1 MTLNE
6 RRQRRERLECLHRR
20 RNGSALQMVQ
30 TLEMCSPKLTR
41 DGDASSTLRLKKPSL
56 APLRS
61 TDQSPSC
68 FFILPEGITSNGD
81 VEKGKHCNDRDT
93 LVSVSSGD
101 TAVSTLGADASTV
114 GDEPFEEH
122 GTATA
127 PVAKSTTFTT
137 RRQRRASD
145 TSSCNYSDFCDNDLS
160 RQIEAMVLRVET
172 EYANRRVKKTKQ
184 NTATHS
190 VSKRMISK
198 EAAQEVCADT
208 STKIEDGLVKVPS
221 MHVVHDKESDDVRR
235 NPTNNLLKLINLAQ
249 GNTSKSISR
258 KLFNAAN
265 ANPHQLLRHTLKSMK
280 ASDDV
285 PAMKPCDSMASFSSD
300 YSFASMSRSSSH
312 FLNFAR
318 SKKSNGAMPGSN
330 AEWAIIE

>member
-1 MTLNE
+1 
-6 RRQRRERLECLHRR
+6 
-20 RNGSALQMVQ
+20 MVQ

-160 RQIEAMVLRVET
+160 RQIEAMVLEVET
-172 EYANRRVKKTKQ
+172 AFDHRHLKKSEHIIATHLSSQYSITKKMEEEVLKCVVPITHPRSTFEALVKKPVKGEP
-184 NTATHS
+184 N
-190 VSKRMISK
+190 
-198 EAAQEVCADT
+198 D
-208 STKIEDGLVKVPS
+208 STENSFG
-221 MHVVHDKESDDVRR
+221 
-235 NPTNNLLKLINLAQ
+235 
-249 GNTSKSISR
+249 
-258 KLFNAAN
+258 
-265 ANPHQLLRHTLKSMK
+265 LLRSMFETQLGRGDSIPK
-280 ASDDV
+280 
-285 PAMKPCDSMASFSSD
+285 MKPCDSLISLSS
-300 YSFASMSRSSSH
+300 SRSSMMSSRSSSD
-312 FLNFAR
+312 FLSVLSIRKSR
-318 SKKSNGAMPGSN
+318 SMSAQGN